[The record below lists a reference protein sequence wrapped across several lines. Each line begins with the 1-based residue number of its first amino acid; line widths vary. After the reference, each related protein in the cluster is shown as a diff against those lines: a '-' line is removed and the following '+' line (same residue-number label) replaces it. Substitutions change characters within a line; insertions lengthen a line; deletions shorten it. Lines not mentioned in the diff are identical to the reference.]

1 MISPYGATYI
11 SEFNNLHVRRP
22 EEATILCSYNDSYDL
37 KIGNTYAIPC
47 NGKVE
52 CIDGQDEQDC
62 DLPDYLILK
71 VLCLVASLLCIA
83 LFLYLKVSIKKKV
96 KLICQNKVSDN
107 QQPDD
112 PNHAKSKKLLYMAML
127 IENDC
132 EQELQE
138 LYKREIE
145 AHGNEVRVMHCM
157 KVLISF
163 FQFFFSIAS
172 KHLFDTLL

>member
-1 MISPYGATYI
+1 MSPYGATYI

-96 KLICQNKVSDN
+96 KLICQNKVVDN

-163 FQFFFSIAS
+163 FQFFFSIAV
-172 KHLFDTLL
+172 KCLFDTLL